1 MNFIA
6 CFQESHSGELSK
18 ANFLGRFIK
27 NRLFFFPSERILLLS
42 DDKIILS
49 KKFDF
54 LAKVIVFIKRGL
66 PKKFLIFLFLIPL
79 EFPLAKIK
87 AYIHMTNTKKL
98 NIFFLKEL

>member
-6 CFQESHSGELSK
+6 CFQESHSGEVSK
-18 ANFLGRFIK
+18 ANFFGLFIK
-27 NRLFFFPSERILLLS
+27 NKLFFFPSERILLLS

-66 PKKFLIFLFLIPL
+66 PKKFLMKGTKPYKKRRLDL
-79 EFPLAKIK
+79 EKTL
-87 AYIHMTNTKKL
+87 
-98 NIFFLKEL
+98 FFLKKN